1 MVVHEGHTTRVR
13 ILLVRLRPLGDVVF
27 TTPLLG
33 ALRRHHP
40 TAHLT
45 YLVEPDAAAVLEH
58 NPDIDTLVVVP
69 RRRGLA
75 RLRDDVSFGTRLAR
89 EGFDIAIDLHGGPRS
104 AWFTWASRAPQR
116 IGYTITGRTWAY
128 TTAVHRPRQL
138 TPRHSVLNQ
147 WDLLTPLGIAHG
159 DPARDPVRM
168 PASPDATLRV
178 RERLER
184 SGVRADHTVIAVH
197 VSASNHFK
205 RWPEEAFAALLAGLL
220 EDRPSRRAV
229 LIAGPADREPTRRV
243 AERARAMLGGG
254 DRVIE
259 PGRLDLHELRA
270 LADRADAYV
279 GGDSGPLHI
288 AATTSTPIVELLGPT
303 LPERS
308 FPWRDPRL
316 FAEMVDA
323 GPLPCRPCDQRRC
336 EPGDF
341 RCLGRITPDRVIA
354 AVERALAARADRSS
368 GIEHRIAIHAAA
380 EPRS

>member
-1 MVVHEGHTTRVR
+1 VR

-27 TTPLLG
+27 TTPLVG

-45 YLVEPDAAAVLEH
+45 YLVEPDAAPVLEH

-69 RRRGLA
+69 RRRGIA
-75 RLRDDVSFGTRLAR
+75 RLRDDVALGARLAR
-89 EGFDIAIDLHGGPRS
+89 GGFDLAIDLHGGPRS
-104 AWFTWASRAPQR
+104 AWFTWASRAPRR
-116 IGYTITGRTWAY
+116 IGYTITGRTWTY

-138 TPRHSVLNQ
+138 TPRHSVMNQ
-147 WDLLTPLGIAHG
+147 WDLLAPLGIAHG
-159 DPARDPVRM
+159 DPTRDPVRM
-168 PASPDATLRV
+168 HASADAARRV
-178 RERLER
+178 SERLER
-184 SGVRADHTVIAVH
+184 CGVRAGHTVIAVH

-205 RWPEEAFAALLAGLL
+205 RWPEDSFAALLTGLL
-220 EDRPSRRAV
+220 ERHPSRRAV

-243 AERARAMLGGG
+243 VERARALLGDGG

-288 AATTSTPIVELLGPT
+288 AATTDTPIVELLGPT

-308 FPWRDPRL
+308 HPWRDPRL
-316 FAEMVDA
+316 FAEMVEA

-336 EPGDF
+336 APGDF
-341 RCLGRITPDRVIA
+341 RCLSGIGPERVIA
-354 AVERALAARADRSS
+354 AVERALAARVNRGG
-368 GIEHRIAIHAAA
+368 GIERRIAIHAAA
-380 EPRS
+380 EPQS